1 MMVLFLL
8 FKIKNFVLDLP
19 FFETVT
25 FLVLVLITIYRKRL
39 SSNHEYRFINS
50 SQREKARKRL
60 FQHFTRR
67 RYSSVNVLANDT
79 TDETTLSSSLNNLT
93 FNITSNLANLPP
105 FPSVHDLKDN
115 IISSTS
121 NLMDNILID
130 EDQLFESHLAQVHL
144 ASENF
149 SFLSLSD
156 EVLFHILHH
165 LETIEIVKFCLS
177 SSKYYKEIVNNEFL
191 WEQLWIITYSHIW
204 QLEPIKEIRQKRGI
218 YWDPL
223 LHYPSPQ
230 FGWCKFYIAFEI
242 CWIDWVSLRRLFFFF
257 FFRFLVDFGRVVYK
271 RRLLSGRQ

>member
-1 MMVLFLL
+1 MFLIL
-8 FKIKNFVLDLP
+8 LLNKIKDFVLDLP

-25 FLVLVLITIYRKRL
+25 FLVLVLITVYRKRL

-50 SQREKARKRL
+50 AQREKARKRL

-67 RYSSVNVLANDT
+67 RYTSANALSNGT
-79 TDETTLSSSLNNLT
+79 VDETSLSSSLNHL
-93 FNITSNLANLPP
+93 TSNIASNLPYL
-105 FPSVHDLKDN
+105 PSVHDLKDN

-130 EDQLFESHLAQVHL
+130 EDQLFDSHLSQIHD
-144 ASENF
+144 ASYESF
-149 SFLSLSD
+149 SFLSLSN
-156 EVLFHILHH
+156 EILFHILHH

-177 SSKYYKEIVNNEFL
+177 SAKYHKEIVHNEFL

-204 QLEPIKEIRQKRGI
+204 QKESIKEIRQKRGI

-230 FGWCKFYIAFEI
+230 FGWCKFYISFEI
-242 CWIDWVSLRRLFFFF
+242 CWIDWVSLYCIFFLFFI
-257 FFRFLVDFGRVVYK
+257 LVLLGFSRVMYK
-271 RRLLSGRQ
+271 RRVLPGYK